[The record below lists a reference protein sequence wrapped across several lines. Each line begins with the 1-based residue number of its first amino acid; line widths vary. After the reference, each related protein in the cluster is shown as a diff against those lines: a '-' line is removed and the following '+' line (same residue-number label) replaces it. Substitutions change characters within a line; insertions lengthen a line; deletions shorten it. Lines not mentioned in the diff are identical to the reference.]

1 MGDDLR
7 FFGNVPSARRQY
19 RNVRNIVVHEEYY
32 SLFDKVKNDI
42 ALVIVDEPFSLSS
55 TFGPVNIADVGPI
68 DDEPCH
74 VGKLMKNKN
83 IHSVR

>member
-7 FFGNVPSARRQY
+7 FFGNAPSVRRQY
-19 RNVRNIVVHEEYY
+19 RNVRKIVAHEKYY
-32 SLFDKVKNDI
+32 PLFDKVKNDI

-55 TFGPVNIADVGPI
+55 TFGPANIADVGPI

-74 VGKLMKNKN
+74 VGKFMNNKS
-83 IHSVR
+83 IRTVR